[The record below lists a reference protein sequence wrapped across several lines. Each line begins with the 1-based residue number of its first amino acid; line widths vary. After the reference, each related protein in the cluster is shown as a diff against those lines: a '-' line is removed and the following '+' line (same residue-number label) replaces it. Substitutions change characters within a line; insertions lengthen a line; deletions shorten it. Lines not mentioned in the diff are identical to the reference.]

1 MELDACKA
9 ELIERHLD
17 EVIEMNRKINLT
29 RVVDRESAL
38 VLHVEDSLSAFPE
51 FSEAPSGPYAD
62 LGSGGGFPGVTLS
75 IASGRKVL
83 LVDSVWKKMRA
94 MDSIV
99 SDLGLQDSVSTYA
112 GRIEDLS
119 NERRGNFAVLTARAL
134 TAMPSL
140 IELACPLLQK
150 GGRLICYKGSNYE
163 EELERALRIQDKL
176 GMKLVSQRF
185 FDLSDGSARSIFV
198 FEKVAKPKIKLPRR
212 VGMAQNNPLA

>member
-75 IASGRKVL
+75 SHPEGRCFSLIRSGRRCV
-83 LVDSVWKKMRA
+83 
-94 MDSIV
+94 
-99 SDLGLQDSVSTYA
+99 
-112 GRIEDLS
+112 
-119 NERRGNFAVLTARAL
+119 
-134 TAMPSL
+134 P
-140 IELACPLLQK
+140 
-150 GGRLICYKGSNYE
+150 
-163 EELERALRIQDKL
+163 
-176 GMKLVSQRF
+176 
-185 FDLSDGSARSIFV
+185 
-198 FEKVAKPKIKLPRR
+198 
-212 VGMAQNNPLA
+212 